1 MTVSVWEAAK
11 AVKVDGGNGHTQ
23 YEYNLIPWNSTF

>member
-11 AVKVDGGNGHTQ
+11 AMKVDGGNGHTQ
-23 YEYNLIPWNSTF
+23 YEYNLIP